1 MIINPWIFY
10 WIEVLASVE
19 GLLFIVI
26 FVSLLFAGAVFAIWV
41 ANEEDGCDNISKK
54 YWLIP
59 TIVGVLSIIV
69 SCFIPSKDTMY
80 SMWISSYVT
89 TDNIETATDVIKDSV
104 DYIFEK
110 FNEGEE

>member
-10 WIEVLASVE
+10 LIDVLVELEFLFGLASLIFMLVTI
-19 GLLFIVI
+19 LFSI
-26 FVSLLFAGAVFAIWV
+26 AWWDEKKTYAIWLK
-41 ANEEDGCDNISKK
+41 A
-54 YWLIP
+54 
-59 TIVGVLSIIV
+59 SIIATLV
-69 SCFIPSKDTMY
+69 CSLITSAIPSKETMY
-80 SMWISSYVT
+80 TMLVSSYVT